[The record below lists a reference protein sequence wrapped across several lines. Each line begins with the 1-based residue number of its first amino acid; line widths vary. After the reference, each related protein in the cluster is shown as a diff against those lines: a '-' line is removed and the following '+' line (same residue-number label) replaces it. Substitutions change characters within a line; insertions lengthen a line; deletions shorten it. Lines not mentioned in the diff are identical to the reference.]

1 MRQQAV
7 AIRKRKIKETDNHEL
22 HEHQQQPHQHQ
33 PSPPSSTSV
42 QQAPMTAMLMPH
54 APTWLMGI
62 HALATAAFREMVSA
76 VLISM
81 SAQMAATTVT
91 LTHSAKIQLA
101 HSSASATQATL
112 ETGSLAVIS
121 MNALVATH
129 AQITPPVQI
138 PRVIFHVPVT
148 LDTKATEWSEVK
160 EADVKISMSAKL
172 VTTVTKTPPVMTQ
185 MVVSN
190 VLATQDMKEAV
201 PLAARLTSVSL
212 VPIIVMLTQHASQP
226 LVDSNEARS
235 DQDLDHLFANVTTG
249 MKAMATHAPK

>member
-7 AIRKRKIKETDNHEL
+7 ETRKRKIKATDNHEL
-22 HEHQQQPHQHQ
+22 HEHQQQPNQHQ
-33 PSPPSSTSV
+33 LLPLSSTSV

-81 SAQMAATTVT
+81 SALMAATTVT
-91 LTHSAKIQLA
+91 LTHSAKTQLA

-112 ETGSLAVIS
+112 EMGSLAVIS

-138 PRVIFHVPVT
+138 PLVIFHVPVT
-148 LDTKATEWSEVK
+148 LAT
-160 EADVKISMSAKL
+160 
-172 VTTVTKTPPVMTQ
+172 
-185 MVVSN
+185 
-190 VLATQDMKEAV
+190 
-201 PLAARLTSVSL
+201 
-212 VPIIVMLTQHASQP
+212 
-226 LVDSNEARS
+226 
-235 DQDLDHLFANVTTG
+235 
-249 MKAMATHAPK
+249 